1 MASERGPRRLPKG
14 PPPRATRTNPQRA
27 WRCQGEVWVPRD
39 IWLRERS
46 ARADAERY
54 YDVVL
59 SDLEAQLW
67 MAEEALRGIALKT
80 NKVPAHVAAGLTIMS
95 IEEARELADSDLEDD
110 E

>member
-1 MASERGPRRLPKG
+1 MASERQPRRLPKG
-14 PPPRATRTNPQRA
+14 PPPRPTRTNPQRA

-46 ARADAERY
+46 ARADVERY

-67 MAEEALRGIALKT
+67 IAEEALRSVAMRSTKA
-80 NKVPAHVAAGLTIMS
+80 PAHVAAGLAIMS
-95 IEEARELADSDLEDD
+95 IQEHRELAEEDLEDD